1 MSPSSDFSAL
11 EGKTVLQV
19 LPALGIGGVER
30 GTIEIS
36 EALAAEGARGLVAS
50 APGGMADG
58 LGDRHVPLPLAT
70 KNPIRVWRNMRR
82 LAGIVA
88 EEGVDLIHARS
99 RAPAWSAWGAAT
111 GTGVRF
117 VTTVHGLYGA
127 GSAAKRAYNRVMT
140 RGERVIAVSNHVAEH
155 VGRVYA
161 CPAERI
167 RVVHRGVDGT
177 LFDPASVGPGRVA
190 ALRTAWDV
198 PESACVVL
206 LPARLTRWKGQL
218 VLIGAMRELARAGR
232 ISECVAVLAG
242 PDPGRGGYRRELE
255 DAAAGLP
262 VRVVGPVDDMAAAY
276 AASAVVVS
284 PSTDPEA
291 FGRTIA
297 EAGAMGRPC
306 VASAHGGAREIVVDG
321 VTGRLVPPGD
331 PEALA
336 GGIAWA
342 LGNAGPA
349 LAAAARGHVLRNFT
363 RERMRR
369 ETLAVYAELLGGFGN
384 RT

>member
-30 GTIEIS
+30 GAIEIA
-36 EALAAEGARGLVAS
+36 EALEAEGARGLVAS
-50 APGGMADG
+50 APGGMAEG
-58 LGDRHVPLPLAT
+58 LGDRHIPLPLAT
-70 KNPIRVWRNMRR
+70 KNPIRVWRNMHG

-99 RAPAWSAWGAAT
+99 RAPAWSALGAAT
-111 GTGVRF
+111 RTGVPF
-117 VTTVHGLYGA
+117 VTTFHGLYGA

-140 RGERVIAVSNHVAEH
+140 RGERVIAVSNHIAEH
-155 VGRVYA
+155 VRRVYS

-177 LFDPASVGPGRVA
+177 FLDPAAVGPDRVA
-190 ALRTAWDV
+190 ALRSAWNV
-198 PESACVVL
+198 PPSARVVL

-218 VLIGAMRELARAGR
+218 VLIGAMRALARAGHA
-232 ISECVAVLAG
+232 SDCVAVLAG
-242 PDPGRGGYRRELE
+242 PDPNRGGYRRELE

-262 VRVVGPVDDMAAAY
+262 VRIVGPVDDMAAAY

-321 VTGRLVPPGD
+321 VTGRLVAPGD
-331 PEALA
+331 PKALA
-336 GGIAWA
+336 EGIAWA
-342 LGNAGPA
+342 LGRAGPA
-349 LAAAARGHVLRNFT
+349 FAATAREHVLRNFT

-369 ETLAVYAELLGGFGN
+369 ETLAVYAELLGGPHD